1 MTRINFSDNIHA
13 RGRDLHLQTNT
24 VEDEHMIVSRLFDGG
39 RVLTREGI
47 GYNPE
52 WTQEELNRYAE
63 VVHSELLVSIELL
76 YGISSRVKTVRH
88 PPSLNKLGS
97 QFLKW
102 NLLDEAISEFELAI
116 QYDSYYGELYLN
128 LGEAYLRRGG
138 LTEAIRILEK
148 GVQVS
153 SGYADMWQ
161 KLGMAYLKKGQYKK
175 AIHGFQ
181 QAIKINNVF
190 DMAHFCF
197 ALCLIEVYAN
207 GKKSEDI
214 LGEVDCMKLAKEHL
228 NKAVAVSKR
237 FQTALVEE
245 GLRRFHKRE
254 IGRALT
260 IFWKVIDDLP
270 RVVDLNLIDSFYLGF
285 LYGDKGKDSEIVQK
299 YVERLEILS
308 KKHQKFPD
316 IHNELGIA
324 YMIQCKDLFNRAL
337 HQFRVASKINPKY
350 KRALNNLKLAE
361 NEGKGL
367 LILLRALLK

>member
-175 AIHGFQ
+175 AIH
-181 QAIKINNVF
+181 
-190 DMAHFCF
+190 
-197 ALCLIEVYAN
+197 
-207 GKKSEDI
+207 
-214 LGEVDCMKLAKEHL
+214 
-228 NKAVAVSKR
+228 
-237 FQTALVEE
+237 
-245 GLRRFHKRE
+245 
-254 IGRALT
+254 
-260 IFWKVIDDLP
+260 
-270 RVVDLNLIDSFYLGF
+270 
-285 LYGDKGKDSEIVQK
+285 
-299 YVERLEILS
+299 
-308 KKHQKFPD
+308 
-316 IHNELGIA
+316 
-324 YMIQCKDLFNRAL
+324 
-337 HQFRVASKINPKY
+337 
-350 KRALNNLKLAE
+350 
-361 NEGKGL
+361 
-367 LILLRALLK
+367 